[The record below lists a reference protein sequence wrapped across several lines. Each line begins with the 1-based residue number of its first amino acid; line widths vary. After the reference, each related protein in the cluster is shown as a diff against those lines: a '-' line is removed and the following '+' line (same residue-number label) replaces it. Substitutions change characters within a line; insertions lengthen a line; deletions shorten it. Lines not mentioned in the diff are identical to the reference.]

1 LTNIELIGNN
11 IRIFRQKSGLSQEQL
26 ALQSGMNTSYIG
38 QIERGEKNPT
48 VRTLEKIATTLG
60 ITFIDL
66 ISSTDLQKGVIRNQ
80 DQQYLAILTL
90 EDIKKCIREIL
101 KKDSE

>member
-11 IRIFRQKSGLSQEQL
+11 IRILRQKSGLSQEQL

-48 VRTLEKIATTLG
+48 VRTLEKIAATLEVA
-60 ITFIDL
+60 FIDL
-66 ISSTDLQKGVIRNQ
+66 ISSSDLQKGEFRSHN
-80 DQQYLAILTL
+80 QQYLAILTL
-90 EDIKKCIREIL
+90 QDIKKCIREIL
-101 KKDSE
+101 KEDSE

>member
-1 LTNIELIGNN
+1 
-11 IRIFRQKSGLSQEQL
+11 
-26 ALQSGMNTSYIG
+26 MNTSYIG

-66 ISSTDLQKGVIRNQ
+66 ISSTDFQKGVIRNQ

>member
-1 LTNIELIGNN
+1 MTNIELIGNN

-48 VRTLEKIATTLG
+48 VKTLEKIATTLG

-66 ISSTDLQKGVIRNQ
+66 ISSADLQKGVIRNQ

>member
-48 VRTLEKIATTLG
+48 IRTLEKIATTLG
-60 ITFIDL
+60 ISFIDL